1 MQRQCRFCHGFAPR
15 PEPDIKGRPTFIDA
29 RSAAGHSIRKE
40 WMARLIL
47 TRISEDRPVSGGMA
61 HMCGRNTEGE
71 QLQRYRRSPLSGP
84 DGHDPV
90 ASRKFLQEIFTAQ
103 RSCVV
108 CNAPFSDTFCFLFW
122 CPHLHG
128 CLGDRNDG
136 RYLQNCAPQLRKATT
151 KSDGI
156 RSENASEIRRVAPR
170 IHPARRRG
178 P

>member
-1 MQRQCRFCHGFAPR
+1 MLDAIRSDSGEHRSYRVDRMQGATVTSQVFAPRYAVELTSTGPLTVVPFNRNAASCQACAPR

-29 RSAAGHSIRKE
+29 RSAERHSIRKE

-47 TRISEDRPVSGGMA
+47 TRITEDRPVTGGMA

-71 QLQRYRRSPLSGP
+71 QLQRYRRSPLWGP

-122 CPHLHG
+122 CPHE
-128 CLGDRNDG
+128 
-136 RYLQNCAPQLRKATT
+136 T
-151 KSDGI
+151 
-156 RSENASEIRRVAPR
+156 
-170 IHPARRRG
+170 
-178 P
+178 